1 MKLQPTSKVGQF
13 LFKVEK
19 LGNRLPHPTTL
30 FILFAVITLGLSA
43 LFHWLEFSATHP
55 VTGDTIHTKNLLS
68 QEGLH
73 LILQKTVTNF
83 TGFAPVGTVLV
94 AMLGLGIAEKS
105 GLLGSLLK
113 LLVLKTSQKIIT
125 PMVVFAGVLSSLA
138 ADAGYVVL
146 IPLAG
151 LVFQQAGKHPIAGM
165 AAAFA
170 GVSGGYSANLM
181 VGPIDAVLSGISNE
195 AAHLVDKSVD
205 ITILSNYYFIIAS
218 TFLITLLGTLVTE
231 RIVIPNLPY
240 QHQQEYDAE
249 TVHYAERQGLR
260 NALIFTLVFV
270 GALIMSTVPEGA
282 ILRDPETGSLTK
294 SPFVSGIVAIISLW
308 AALAGIIFGLTNHIF
323 KNDKDI
329 IKSMEDTMSMM
340 AGYIVLMFFAAQFVS
355 YFSWSNLG
363 LITAIKGSAFLQ
375 SLDAPGT
382 LLLVIFILFSAGLNL
397 LVGSASAKWAVMAP
411 IFVPMLLLSGIPPEA
426 TQAAY
431 RVGDSSTNIITP
443 LMPYFGVVYA
453 FMQRHDNNLGIGSV
467 LALMIPY
474 SVCFLLV
481 WTLFFAGWYS
491 LSIPF
496 GP

>member
-1 MKLQPTSKVGQF
+1 MELKPTGSVGQF
-13 LFKVEK
+13 LATVERV
-19 LGNRLPHPTTL
+19 GNRLPHPTTL
-30 FILFAVITLGLSA
+30 FILFAATTLLLSA
-43 LFHWLEFSATHP
+43 IFYLLNFSAVHP
-55 VTGDTIHTKNLLS
+55 VTEQTLTTKNLIS

-113 LLVLKTSQKIIT
+113 LIVLKTSARLVT

-181 VGPIDAVLSGISNE
+181 VGPIDAVLSGITTE
-195 AAHLVDKSVD
+195 AARMIDPTAEL
-205 ITILSNYYFIIAS
+205 TLLANYYFISVS
-218 TFLITLLGTLVTE
+218 TLLITALGTLVTE
-231 RIVIPNLPY
+231 KIILPRLPY
-240 QHQQEYDAE
+240 ATAANSQHESLNFS
-249 TVHYAERQGLR
+249 ERQGLKH
-260 NALIFTLVFV
+260 AFIFTLVFV
-270 GALIMSTVPEGA
+270 ALLLIATVPEHA
-282 ILRDPETGSLTK
+282 ILRNPTTGSLTK
-294 SPFVSGIVAIISLW
+294 SPFVSGIVSLIALW
-308 AALAGIIFGLTNHIF
+308 AAVSGIIFGLTTRAYR
-323 KNDKDI
+323 NDKDI

-340 AGYIVLMFFAAQFVS
+340 ASYLVLMFFAAQFIS

-363 LITAIKGSAFLQ
+363 VITAIKGSALLESLQ
-375 SLDAPGT
+375 LPGSV
-382 LLLVIFILFSAGLNL
+382 LLVVFILFAGFLNL
-397 LVGSASAKWAVMAP
+397 MVGSASAKWAVMAP
-411 IFVPMLLLSGIPPEA
+411 VFVPMLMLSGISPEV

-453 FMQRHDNNLGIGSV
+453 YMQRHDQSLGIGSV
-467 LALMIPY
+467 LALMLPY
-474 SVCFLLV
+474 SLAFMLV
-481 WTLFFAGWYS
+481 WTVIFVVWYS
-491 LSIPF
+491 LGIPF
-496 GP
+496 GA